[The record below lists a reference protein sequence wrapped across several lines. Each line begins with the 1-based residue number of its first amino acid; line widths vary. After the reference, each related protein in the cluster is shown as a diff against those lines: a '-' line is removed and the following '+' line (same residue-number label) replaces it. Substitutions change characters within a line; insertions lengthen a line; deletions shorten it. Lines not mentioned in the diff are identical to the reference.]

1 MAFTVEQRTALAEA
15 IARGALEVQMGQER
29 VKYRSLAE
37 MRQILALMDA
47 ELSGTAATRHQFGVI
62 YPTTGRGL

>member
-1 MAFTVEQRTALAEA
+1 MAYTQAQLDALDAA
-15 IARGALEVQMGQER
+15 IARGVLEVQNGQER

-37 MRQILALMDA
+37 MRQTRRVIADELA
-47 ELSGTAATRHQFGVI
+47 GRATGVPSVL